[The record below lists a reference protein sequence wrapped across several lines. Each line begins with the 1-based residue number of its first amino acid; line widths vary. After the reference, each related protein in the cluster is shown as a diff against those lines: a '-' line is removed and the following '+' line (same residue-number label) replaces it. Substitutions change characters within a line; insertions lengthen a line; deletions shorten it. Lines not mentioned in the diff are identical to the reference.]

1 VTSDAGRATG
11 VIVER
16 DVWIPMRDGVRLQA
30 DVWRPAAGGAY
41 PILLQRTPYNRADS
55 FAVVYNAGIEPLR
68 AVSEGFVVV
77 IQDTRGRFGSEGVF
91 VPFVTEADD
100 GYDTIEWLAAQ
111 PYSNGRVGMYGASY
125 YAATQLLAATS
136 NPPALR
142 AIAPQQ
148 TASDYH
154 DDWVYRGGAMQLGF
168 AMYWV
173 LGLAGA
179 AAQRRHAAGED
190 VDALVDALQ
199 ELGND
204 PWSAFRARPLNG
216 LDALTAL
223 LPAWN
228 DWLTHPQR
236 DEFWRAISISE
247 RFDTID
253 VPAMHMGGWFD
264 LFLPGTLANYAG
276 LNSRADAAE
285 QRLIIGPWAHAVAHD
300 ALGEVEYGG
309 AASLAAL
316 DLTRI
321 HLDWFSGFLKPGAT
335 PDVSSPV
342 RVFVMGANE
351 WRNETAW
358 PPERARAERL
368 YLGTALQADGDAVGT
383 LRVEPQTDD
392 LSPASFSFDPADPV
406 PTVGGATLLPGM
418 YVGLH
423 AGQRDQRAVEERA
436 DVLSYTTAPLADDLE
451 ICGPVAVSL
460 WAATDVLDT
469 DWTAK
474 LVDVYPDGRALNICD
489 GIIRARYAR
498 GTDHEVLVTPGV
510 PTEFRIDLGATA
522 IVIPAGHRLRLD
534 VSSSNFPRFDANP
547 NHGGDIASATGDD
560 LVVAH
565 QQVFHGATHPSYLEL
580 SVIADDRPV
589 PTTKSGV
596 PRVPHREG

>member
-1 VTSDAGRATG
+1 VTSDAGRTNG

-30 DVWRPAAGGAY
+30 DVWRPAAEGAY

-168 AMYWV
+168 ALYWA

-179 AAQRRHAAGED
+179 AAQRRHEAGED
-190 VDALVDALQ
+190 VDALVDAIQ

-216 LDALTAL
+216 LDVLIAL

-228 DWLTHPQR
+228 DWLTHPRR
-236 DEFWRAISISE
+236 DEFWRAISIAE

-253 VPAMHMGGWFD
+253 VPALHMGGWFD
-264 LFLPGTLANYAG
+264 LFLPGTLANHAG
-276 LNSRADAAE
+276 LHSRADAAE

-335 PDVSSPV
+335 PNVSPPV

-358 PPERARAERL
+358 PPERARTQRL
-368 YLGTALQADGDAVGT
+368 YLGTGTQADGDAVGT
-383 LRVEPQTDD
+383 LGVAPQTDD
-392 LSPASFSFDPADPV
+392 LSPSSFSFDPADPV

-436 DVLSYTTAPLADDLE
+436 DVLCYTTAPLADDLE
-451 ICGPVAVSL
+451 ICGPVAVAL
-460 WAATDVLDT
+460 WAATDALDT

-474 LVDVYPDGRALNICD
+474 LVDVYPDGHSLNICD

-498 GTDHEVLVTPGV
+498 GTDHEELATPGV

-547 NHGGDIASATGDD
+547 NHGGDIASATSDD
-560 LVVAH
+560 IVVAH

-580 SVIADDRPV
+580 SVMADDQPV
-589 PTTKSGV
+589 PPTKSGV